1 MILSLIISFL
11 IAVPFFLYIFNV
23 GNRARSLVLF
33 FGLLIIFIPSFLF
46 LSKYS
51 LIGSSKEIILVN
63 EVNSRIISGK
73 ALETSD
79 LKKIRNYAPEG
90 ELVIWFEEIIRKSIQ
105 ENNLNAA
112 ELTLRYAEEDFM
124 QSGNETSYYF
134 LFSLLRDKK
143 FPQFSSASI
152 TLDISDLPNC
162 TIDNSVFKIF
172 INDGPLIPLAISQNS
187 SSEVIHKIT
196 NANSPIPGFDISS
209 AFMNESTLRVISK
222 VVCKNDDIFEAKR
235 LFKLSKNN
243 VNVTYKIP
251 SNQWLIAFK

>member
-11 IAVPFFLYIFNV
+11 IAVPFFLFIFNV

-79 LKKIRNYAPEG
+79 LKKIRNYAPED
-90 ELVIWFEEIIRKSIQ
+90 ELVVWFEEIIRKSIQ

-112 ELTLRYAEEDFM
+112 ELNLIYAEEDFI
-124 QSGNETSYYF
+124 QYGNETSYYF
-134 LFSLLRDKK
+134 LF
-143 FPQFSSASI
+143 
-152 TLDISDLPNC
+152 
-162 TIDNSVFKIF
+162 
-172 INDGPLIPLAISQNS
+172 
-187 SSEVIHKIT
+187 
-196 NANSPIPGFDISS
+196 
-209 AFMNESTLRVISK
+209 
-222 VVCKNDDIFEAKR
+222 
-235 LFKLSKNN
+235 
-243 VNVTYKIP
+243 
-251 SNQWLIAFK
+251 

>member
-63 EVNSRIISGK
+63 EMNSRIISGK

-79 LKKIRNYAPEG
+79 LKKIRNYAPED
-90 ELVIWFEEIIRKSIQ
+90 ELVVWFEEIIRKSIQ

-112 ELTLRYAEEDFM
+112 ELTL

-143 FPQFSSASI
+143 FPQFASASI

-222 VVCKNDDIFEAKR
+222 VVCKNDDIFETPAA
-235 LFKLSKNN
+235 S
-243 VNVTYKIP
+243 
-251 SNQWLIAFK
+251 SM